1 MVLEDSSPLDMPM
14 YICAAQLWSDLASE
28 AGGFNY
34 HWKELSQGSAAP
46 VRVMATD
53 ADRLIQTSLVP

>member
-1 MVLEDSSPLDMPM
+1 MPM

-28 AGGFNY
+28 AGGFSY